1 VTRRHWPWKMSLVRA
16 SKSALSAQR
25 LERWLSHAAPPGLV
39 LAAVLAASALEGGAR
54 VVVLFALAVLA
65 GLALLARPRRRVRRP
80 ARPAVPGPLRVPVDT
95 ARALAQLHV
104 EIQSGPRAG
113 DVLGN
118 YQLLTCVGE
127 GGMGRVWA
135 ARHVGSVLQRL
146 VAVKTAREDEEQRI
160 ELRHLFMDEARIA
173 LLVRHPNVCGV
184 HEFGEHEGALY
195 QVMEWCDGASLRQM
209 LDRLPDGRMAVTVA
223 AKIIAKVSV
232 GLHAAHELVDDD
244 GVPLHVVH
252 RDVSPQNILIS
263 TNGQI
268 KVTDFGVAKA
278 HGQLHDAGENGQVN
292 GKLCYMA
299 PEQVMGREVDRRA
312 DIFALGCILYEA
324 TTGRGPFAGE
334 GAPSPVYQAL
344 SNPVTNP
351 RTWVEDYPEEL
362 STIMLTALGKE
373 PGQRYSTAEQFG
385 VALESWLV
393 NFPAP
398 VVTERTIADLMTQTL
413 GAFIREKA
421 KRIEQAL
428 SQLAPPA
435 PSTSETLATS
445 VPGLVLTPAE
455 PMLSLAPARPTVPAR
470 PMPPPRPSLSNR
482 PSVAA
487 RPTMPAGPA
496 ARKPGVP
503 R

>member
-1 VTRRHWPWKMSLVRA
+1 MSVLRA
-16 SKSALSAQR
+16 FKSALSAQR
-25 LERWLSHAAPPGLV
+25 LERWLSYAGPPGLV
-39 LAAVLAASALEGGAR
+39 LAAVVAASVLEGKAR
-54 VVVLFALAVLA
+54 VVVLSLLVVLA
-65 GLALLARPRRRVRRP
+65 GLAVLARPKRRVRRHVRTP
-80 ARPAVPGPLRVPVDT
+80 AAAPPRVPGPLRVPVDT
-95 ARALAQLHV
+95 ARALAQLHL

-135 ARHVGSVLQRL
+135 ARHVSSVLQRL
-146 VAVKTAREDEEQRI
+146 VAVKTAREDEEQRV

-195 QVMEWCDGASLRQM
+195 QVMEWCDGASLRQV
-209 LDRLPDGRMAVTVA
+209 LDRLPDGRMDVTVA

-263 TNGQI
+263 TKGQI

-278 HGQLHDAGENGQVN
+278 HGQLHDPGEGGEVN

-299 PEQVMGREVDRRA
+299 PEQVMGRGVDRRA

-324 TTGRGPFAGE
+324 TTGRSPFAGE
-334 GAPSPVYQAL
+334 GAPSTVYQAL
-344 SNPVTNP
+344 SNPVTDP
-351 RTWVEDYPEEL
+351 RTWVKDYPEQL
-362 STIMLTALGKE
+362 TAILLTALGKE
-373 PGQRYSTAEQFG
+373 PAQRYATAEQLG

-393 NFPAP
+393 GVPSP
-398 VVTERTIADLMTQTL
+398 VVTERTISELMTETV
-413 GAFIREKA
+413 GAFTREKA

-428 SQLAPPA
+428 GQLAPPA

-445 VPGLVLTPAE
+445 VPGLVLTPAD
-455 PMLSLAPARPTVPAR
+455 PTVSLPPARPTVPAR